1 MPAEPPDSRAMM
13 MRVFCMILAMLT
25 APFARAETLVFAAA
39 SLKEP
44 LDELADAF
52 GDVTVSYGGSS
63 TLARQVSFGAPA
75 DLVLLANVDWMD
87 VLQADGFVQSGTVS
101 DFASNAL
108 VLIGPAEAGDV
119 LLHSDGIA
127 LALGDGRLAIGLTEA
142 VPAGIYGKA
151 ALEHLN
157 LWEHL
162 SGRLAEVDNVR
173 SAMALV
179 ARKQAPLGIVYA
191 TDARASDDVR
201 VVARFPTEAHPPIRY
216 VGALRGGADAQAAAF
231 WAFVKGSD
239 GQVVLQDSGFLPPQQ
254 GIK

>member
-1 MPAEPPDSRAMM
+1 MMSR
-13 MRVFCMILAMLT
+13 VVCLILDLLT
-25 APFARAETLVFAAA
+25 APVLRAETLVFAAA

-87 VLQADGFVQSGTVS
+87 VLRDDGFVQPGTVA

-119 LLHSDGIA
+119 LLHGYGMAS
-127 LALGDGRLAIGLTEA
+127 ALGDGRLAIGLTEA
-142 VPAGIYGKA
+142 VPAGIYAKA
-151 ALEHLN
+151 ALVNLN
-157 LWEHL
+157 LWEPL
-162 SGRLAEVDNVR
+162 SWRLAEVDNVR
-173 SAMALV
+173 AAMALV

-191 TDARASDDVR
+191 TDARVSDDVR
-201 VVARFPTEAHPPIRY
+201 VVARFPAEAHPPIRY
-216 VGALRGGADAQAAAF
+216 VGALTVQADAQAAAF
-231 WAFVKGSD
+231 WDFVKGPD
-239 GQVVLQDSGFLPPQQ
+239 GQAVLQDAGFLPPQQ
-254 GIK
+254 GVK